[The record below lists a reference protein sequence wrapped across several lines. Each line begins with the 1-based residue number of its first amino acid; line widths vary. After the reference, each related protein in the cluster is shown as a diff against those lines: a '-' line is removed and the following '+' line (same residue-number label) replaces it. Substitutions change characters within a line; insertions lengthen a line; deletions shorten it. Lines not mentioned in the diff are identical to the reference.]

1 MSLGEF
7 VKRRN
12 GVPLGASGSLTS
24 MLKRSFGANSFDN
37 FWHYWNP
44 IWAYYL
50 SNYVMRPTAN
60 IFPAALAVVITFVVS
75 GALHDFAVLL
85 LTGDSL
91 FICTPWFFVMGIAVV
106 ISKTL
111 TIDLSQHSFVIR
123 ATANTSAIVVSYL
136 LSRSLLSFLGL
147 E

>member
-1 MSLGEF
+1 
-7 VKRRN
+7 
-12 GVPLGASGSLTS
+12 
-24 MLKRSFGANSFDN
+24 
-37 FWHYWNP
+37 
-44 IWAYYL
+44 
-50 SNYVMRPTAN
+50 
-60 IFPAALAVVITFVVS
+60 
-75 GALHDFAVLL
+75 LHDFAVLL
-85 LTGDSL
+85 ITGDSL
-91 FICTPWFFVMGIAVV
+91 LICTPWFFVMGIAVV